1 MPTSSRIELLL
12 GSPAEFGRLIAEES
26 DDLGS
31 GDSIRGHQTG
41 VIPPGRSVTP
51 VPPIAADRQLLEK
64 TWAGSPVWWWT
75 CASRKW
81 SMGSVASMPCCAATL
96 SNRRWSRGL
105 ESGFLQSCSE
115 TVPKGLYSTEPLAL
129 PAWWP
134 RRGHGGSMRNT
145 IRAGRVKVGVDLSVP
160 LSSVGGQCFRAAQL
174 QPWRGSTAKFAALAQ
189 CQAGQLRSL
198 SFRSRLHNISEEPV
212 CRLSELSTPQR
223 PMPQQ

>member
-1 MPTSSRIELLL
+1 MPTSSRIELL

-51 VPPIAADRQLLEK
+51 VPPIAANRQLLEK

-75 CASRKW
+75 WASRKW

-115 TVPKGLYSTEPLAL
+115 TVPKGLYSTEP
-129 PAWWP
+129 
-134 RRGHGGSMRNT
+134 RRCRHGGL
-145 IRAGRVKVGVDLSVP
+145 AGGTVARCGTR
-160 LSSVGGQCFRAAQL
+160 FAQD
-174 QPWRGSTAKFAALAQ
+174 G
-189 CQAGQLRSL
+189 
-198 SFRSRLHNISEEPV
+198 
-212 CRLSELSTPQR
+212 
-223 PMPQQ
+223 